1 MKLTT
6 TITEDADRHI
16 RTVIFEARGNAQA
29 WWETLGEWLLDH
41 PDVVDQVTRRMT
53 RQLAGKRRRG

>member
-16 RTVIFEARGNAQA
+16 RQVIFQARGNAQA
-29 WWETLGEWLLDH
+29 WWETLGEWLLEH
-41 PDVVDQVTRRMT
+41 PDVVDDVTARMVDQLGGRR
-53 RQLAGKRRRG
+53 KR